1 MSDLEDLLRGTLG
14 DRARPVTVPA
24 DLLTTTRRRITRR
37 RRTRTLA
44 KVSAMACAI
53 TVAALAVTTLDSTGR
68 HFAAV
73 RPAPVVVPAG
83 WRLDST
89 LGVEVTVPAGW
100 IDRDGGCPS
109 AEGNVMRGGG
119 FGALAAQCAS
129 GSAAESKSSVARI
142 VGLFPQMSYMLQQ
155 VGVNLPPGHPAT
167 IAGLPAAAGEG
178 RTPDG
183 RFTGWVKI
191 PARGVL
197 LTVQTPD
204 PAVGRR
210 VLRSLHPVD
219 IDFNGCPTRRT
230 AVRLAAPTSSRFVP
244 SDTVTISACFY
255 GDYQSDAATARLLAS
270 ARLTGPAARS
280 IAAAVNTPGPLPAPA
295 PRCAMEEPQ
304 RPDLIL
310 LFHGRNG
317 HTETITTTA
326 NDCTGLSLDNGQRT
340 NKIPRSL
347 AKQLL
352 QPLHTH
358 YGPDP
363 ELTG

>member
-1 MSDLEDLLRGTLG
+1 VRRFGRLG
-14 DRARPVTVPA
+14 IGLDRR
-24 DLLTTTRRRITRR
+24 
-37 RRTRTLA
+37 
-44 KVSAMACAI
+44 
-53 TVAALAVTTLDSTGR
+53 
-68 HFAAV
+68 
-73 RPAPVVVPAG
+73 
-83 WRLDST
+83 
-89 LGVEVTVPAGW
+89 
-100 IDRDGGCPS
+100 
-109 AEGNVMRGGG
+109 
-119 FGALAAQCAS
+119 
-129 GSAAESKSSVARI
+129 
-142 VGLFPQMSYMLQQ
+142 
-155 VGVNLPPGHPAT
+155 
-167 IAGLPAAAGEG
+167 
-178 RTPDG
+178 
-183 RFTGWVKI
+183 
-191 PARGVL
+191 
-197 LTVQTPD
+197 
-204 PAVGRR
+204 VGR
-210 VLRSLHPVD
+210 LSGGL
-219 IDFNGCPTRRT
+219 
-230 AVRLAAPTSSRFVP
+230 
-244 SDTVTISACFY
+244 Y

-280 IAAAVNTPGPLPAPA
+280 IAAAVNTPGPLPPPA